1 MKPVAVRYVRST
13 SIWHRP
19 HPHPAGTISID
30 TGPIWQVR
38 SASTQAPSGRYDQH
52 WHDPHRSSSAIHR
65 RFNSYQNS
73 FVLVDDWVRRERF
86 VFVGWSDLLLL
97 PTAYLAVGGWF
108 TVSTPSNASGYR
120 KTNWIT
126 NPMVLGIARPTGCM
140 VVGTRKSK
148 WIRIPWLWVL
158 ASSTPMLLT
167 RRIRWVWV
175 LAESDGYGY
184 SHVQLDYESDG
195 YGYSHVQLD
204 LWLWALAR
212 QLDQNPVVLDTRR
225 WF

>member
-1 MKPVAVRYVRST
+1 
-13 SIWHRP
+13 
-19 HPHPAGTISID
+19 
-30 TGPIWQVR
+30 
-38 SASTQAPSGRYDQH
+38 
-52 WHDPHRSSSAIHR
+52 
-65 RFNSYQNS
+65 
-73 FVLVDDWVRRERF
+73 VRRERF
-86 VFVGWSDLLLL
+86 VFVGRSGLLLL

-120 KTNWIT
+120 KTNWMYGCGHSQVQVDQ
-126 NPMVLGIARPTGCM
+126 NPV

-184 SHVQLDYESDG
+184 SQNPMG
-195 YGYSHVQLD
+195 MGTRTFNWIYGCGHSLLLLWRPD
-204 LWLWALAR
+204 SLGIFLPTSSLWLCCTVSFRSRFQSPSFCWISSR
-212 QLDQNPVVLDTRR
+212 VGYRP
-225 WF
+225 